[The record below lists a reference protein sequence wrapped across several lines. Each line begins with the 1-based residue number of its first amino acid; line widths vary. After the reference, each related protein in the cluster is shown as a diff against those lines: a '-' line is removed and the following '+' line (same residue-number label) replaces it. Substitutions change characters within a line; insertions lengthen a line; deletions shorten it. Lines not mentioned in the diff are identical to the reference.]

1 MPDARTSVTDLLAAH
16 QEGDGAA
23 FDRLVDLVY
32 DQLRE
37 LAHRQLQRRRPDAEL
52 NTTALVHELYFK
64 LVEQRH
70 GWRNRGHF
78 FAACALAMRH
88 LLVDEARRQ
97 LRQKRGAGVRPVTL
111 DDARV
116 AAEGDPQWLIWLDQ
130 LMDRLA
136 EHDPRL
142 VRVFECRY
150 FCGFTTQETA
160 ETLGTSRRTVERDWQ
175 RARAWLRHALAG
187 GTGGETGER

>member
-1 MPDARTSVTDLLAAH
+1 MPDAQTSVTDLLVAH
-16 QEGDGAA
+16 QDGDEEA
-23 FDRLVDLVY
+23 FDHLVGLVY
-32 DQLRE
+32 NQLRE
-37 LAHRQLQRRRPDAEL
+37 LAHRQLRRQPGAEL

-97 LRQKRGAGVRPVTL
+97 LRLKRGGGERPVTL
-111 DDARV
+111 DDARI
-116 AAEGDPQWLIWLDQ
+116 AAEGDPEWLLCLDQ
-130 LMDRLA
+130 LMDQLDA
-136 EHDPRL
+136 LDTRL

-150 FCGFTTQETA
+150 FCGFSTLETA
-160 ETLGTSRRTVERDWQ
+160 ETLGMSRRTVERDWQ
-175 RARAWLRHALAG
+175 RARAWLRHALTEGAG
-187 GTGGETGER
+187 GKGGE